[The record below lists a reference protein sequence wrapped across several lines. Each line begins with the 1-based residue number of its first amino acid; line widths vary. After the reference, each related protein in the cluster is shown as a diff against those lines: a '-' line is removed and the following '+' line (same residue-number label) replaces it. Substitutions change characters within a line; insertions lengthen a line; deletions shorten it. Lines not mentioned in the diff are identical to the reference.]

1 MEAKADEMADL
12 NELLKQS
19 EKELK
24 ELNANKDKF
33 LYIMAH
39 DLKSPFNGLL
49 GSSQFLKDH
58 FDTMEEEA
66 VKTFIH
72 NINILAIN
80 FKYIID
86 DLLSWS
92 TLQNGT
98 IPFHP
103 VEFNIQ
109 EHISILLPLLKENAK
124 QKDINIIH
132 DDKND
137 VIVYADRTMIN
148 SVLQN
153 LLTNAIKFT
162 NPKGTVAINYED
174 KGDKIQVKISDN
186 GIGMDDKTLKDLFK
200 IHKHSTTKGTANEKG
215 TGLGLILSKEF
226 IEKHNGEL
234 RIDSEKGIGTTF
246 CFTLPKNPVNGTYR
260 NH

>member
-1 MEAKADEMADL
+1 
-12 NELLKQS
+12 
-19 EKELK
+19 
-24 ELNANKDKF
+24 
-33 LYIMAH
+33 
-39 DLKSPFNGLL
+39 
-49 GSSQFLKDH
+49 
-58 FDTMEEEA
+58 
-66 VKTFIH
+66 
-72 NINILAIN
+72 
-80 FKYIID
+80 
-86 DLLSWS
+86 
-92 TLQNGT
+92 LQNGT

-103 VEFNIQ
+103 VEFNVQ

-137 VIVYADRTMIN
+137 VIVCADRTMIN

-174 KGDKIQVKISDN
+174 KGNKIQVKISDN

-246 CFTLPKNPVNGTYR
+246 CFTLPKNPDNGTY
-260 NH
+260 